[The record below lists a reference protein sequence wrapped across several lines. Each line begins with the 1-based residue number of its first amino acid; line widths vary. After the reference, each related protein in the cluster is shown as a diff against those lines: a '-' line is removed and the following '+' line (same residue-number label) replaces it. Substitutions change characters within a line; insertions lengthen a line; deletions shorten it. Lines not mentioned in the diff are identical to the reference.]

1 MASASTGNLASTIA
15 IQNTEGRDGDACV
28 CGDQRTPERNGAGKQ
43 NAADG
48 KDGRCSFRFEDG
60 YYYKS
65 EKICVDGRNVVVG
78 WTNSQVRR
86 RQAKKD

>member
-1 MASASTGNLASTIA
+1 MASASTGNLAITIA
-15 IQNTEGRDGDACV
+15 IQNIEDRDGDACV
-28 CGDQRTPERNGAGKQ
+28 CGDRRTPERKGAGKQ

-65 EKICVDGRNVVVG
+65 ERFALMEEMWWSGGR
-78 WTNSQVRR
+78 TVR
-86 RQAKKD
+86 